1 MTGQEYIMRNDFE
14 GAYARFKKATKRW
27 KAYWFEV
34 CEKIYSTCEDWA
46 EKYLLD
52 PVQKIIEPILN
63 YFWGTRR
70 KDRVLYDGITPLP
83 EGTQQFYL
91 IELLDENNELVY
103 SKIGTTTRH
112 TDKRMFEHLSYYKDE
127 GVKYIV
133 VKRLWDCGA
142 EQAEYIESLFRSH
155 YMRKYPNTW
164 KQNDRFTK
172 VKFDYD
178 EADKFFTKVID
189 PNFSF

>member
-1 MTGQEYIMRNDFE
+1 MTAKQYIETNDFE
-14 GAYARFKKATKRW
+14 GALKRFYEAKKRW
-27 KAYWFEV
+27 KAHWFNV
-34 CEKIYSTCEDWA
+34 CQTIYNNSPEWAKKYVLDPIKQTIEKIINF
-46 EKYLLD
+46 
-52 PVQKIIEPILN
+52 V
-63 YFWGTRR
+63 WGKKR
-70 KDRVLYDGITPLP
+70 KDRIYYDGIAPMG

-91 IELLDENNELVY
+91 IELLNENNELVY
-103 SKIGTTTRH
+103 SKIGTTTRF
-112 TDKRMFEHLSYYKDE
+112 TNKRMFEHLSYYKDE

-172 VKFDYD
+172 VKFDYE
-178 EADKFFTKVID
+178 EADKLFDKLID
-189 PNFSF
+189 PNFSL